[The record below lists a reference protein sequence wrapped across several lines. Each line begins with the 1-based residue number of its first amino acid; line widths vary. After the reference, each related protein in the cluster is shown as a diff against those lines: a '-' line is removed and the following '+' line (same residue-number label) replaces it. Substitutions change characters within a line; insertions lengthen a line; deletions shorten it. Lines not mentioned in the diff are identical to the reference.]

1 MGYSV
6 GKEDLKVIPLM
17 KSLAAELLGTML
29 LVIFGC
35 GTAMQVNG
43 NGYETKVSLAF
54 GLAVM
59 AIACFTGHV
68 SGGEFS
74 LVILKLNVKI
84 SVHCSGHLNP
94 AVSVGLLA
102 GGKLS
107 VIKCCLYIVAQ
118 CLGAIAGQSVL
129 TVLSP
134 QHDTRSRDTVRSH
147 REGYERR
154 SRSQWNSD

>member
-1 MGYSV
+1 MGKLNDLGYSV
-6 GKEDLKVIPLM
+6 GKEDLKLIPLL

-43 NGYETKVSLAF
+43 DGYSTKVSLAF

-68 SGGEFS
+68 SGGQFS
-74 LVILKLNVKI
+74 PEVIRIEINI
-84 SVHCSGHLNP
+84 SPGNLNP

-102 GGKLS
+102 GGQLS
-107 VIKCCLYIVAQ
+107 VIKCCLYILAQ
-118 CLGAIAGQSVL
+118 CIGATIGALVGL
-129 TVLSP
+129 
-134 QHDTRSRDTVRSH
+134 
-147 REGYERR
+147 
-154 SRSQWNSD
+154 

>member
-6 GKEDLKVIPLM
+6 GKEDLKVIPLL

-43 NGYETKVSLAF
+43 DGYSTKVSLAF

-68 SGGEFS
+68 SGGQFS
-74 LVILKLNVKI
+74 HEMFRIATI
-84 SVHCSGHLNP
+84 SCQATSTPPSPLGSSL
-94 AVSVGLLA
+94 AVS
-102 GGKLS
+102 
-107 VIKCCLYIVAQ
+107 
-118 CLGAIAGQSVL
+118 
-129 TVLSP
+129 
-134 QHDTRSRDTVRSH
+134 
-147 REGYERR
+147 
-154 SRSQWNSD
+154 SRSSSAASTLSLNAWEPLQVSGNMSRNVS